1 MTKLN
6 VLILCFLHFTYISI
20 HQHVLIMLLSSFIIV
35 IMVSDFFLDGIFFVK
50 VQLKK
55 YDFDLYKKD
64 FMK

>member
-6 VLILCFLHFTYISI
+6 ILILCCLHFTYISS
-20 HQHVLIMLLSSFIIV
+20 HQHVLIMLLLSFIIA
-35 IMVSDFFLDGIFFVK
+35 IMVCEFSRWNFFVK
-50 VQLKK
+50 VQHKK